1 MCIDYAHGSEM
12 NSRSPAG
19 AAKRPANVSIRAD
32 LLDKA
37 RQHEINLSRTLE
49 ERLEELVRQ
58 KEREA
63 WLARNRP
70 AIEAYNERVEREGV
84 FSDGLRTF

>member
-1 MCIDYAHGSEM
+1 M
-12 NSRSPAG
+12 NARSPA
-19 AAKRPANVSIRAD
+19 AAVKRPANVSIRSD

-49 ERLEELVRQ
+49 ERLVELIRQ
-58 KEREA
+58 KERAA
-63 WLARNRP
+63 WLERNRA
-70 AIEAYNERVEREGV
+70 AIEAYNERVDREGV

>member
-1 MCIDYAHGSEM
+1 M
-12 NSRSPAG
+12 NSRDS
-19 AAKRPANVSIRAD
+19 AARLKRPANLSIRSD

-37 RQHEINLSRTLE
+37 REHDINLSRALE
-49 ERLEELVRQ
+49 ERLDELIRQ

-63 WLARNRP
+63 WLERNRA
-70 AIEAYNERVEREGV
+70 AIKAYNDRVERGGV

>member
-1 MCIDYAHGSEM
+1 M
-12 NSRSPAG
+12 NARSPA
-19 AAKRPANVSIRAD
+19 AAVKRPANVSIRSD

-49 ERLEELVRQ
+49 ERLVELIRQ

-63 WLARNRP
+63 WLERNR
-70 AIEAYNERVEREGV
+70 AAMQAYNERVDREGV